1 MSVLM
6 ESVPNEKDLNKIES
20 DLKKIKGVNDVHDLH
35 VWSWSLGKNSLSVH
49 LCCEQSENVFEILEN
64 AKKLVKNKYKIK
76 HFTIQIEDVNKVNNC
91 SNDIH

>member
-1 MSVLM
+1 M

-35 VWSWSLGKNSLSVH
+35 VWSLSLGKNSLSVH

-64 AKKLVKNKYKIK
+64 EKKLVKNKYKIK